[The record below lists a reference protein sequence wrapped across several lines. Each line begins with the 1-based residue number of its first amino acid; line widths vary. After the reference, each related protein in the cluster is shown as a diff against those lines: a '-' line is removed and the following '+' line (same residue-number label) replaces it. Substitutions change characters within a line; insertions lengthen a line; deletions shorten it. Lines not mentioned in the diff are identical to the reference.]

1 MGPDEGLLAV
11 DENGQAENQ
20 TGTEAQN
27 AEESQVAVAATP
39 AAEQQNTN
47 LVNEIQAQTVI
58 IDKDGDK
65 IYPSLFDTIPTSFIA
80 IILGIFIIGGIQWIV
95 RKIFAHEKQE
105 HKALTQFVTSM
116 FAFIVGI
123 WIADKLIAGPSAQL
137 LWENESRDVLNFIKD
152 ITLMVFA
159 YYFGTK
165 ANVPQDGAG
174 GTDG

>member
-1 MGPDEGLLAV
+1 MDPLELGTQAAEG
-11 DENGQAENQ
+11 AEN
-20 TGTEAQN
+20 EAPSNDQVVTDEPDAIEKTAAQE
-27 AEESQVAVAATP
+27 AEMTAQVAVDA
-39 AAEQQNTN
+39 
-47 LVNEIQAQTVI
+47 
-58 IDKDGDK
+58 DGHK
-65 IYPSLFDTIPTSFIA
+65 IYPSLFDTIPTSFLA
-80 IILGIFIIGGIQWIV
+80 IMIGVLIIGGIQWLV
-95 RKIFAHEKQE
+95 RKIFEHEKKE

-165 ANVPQDGAG
+165 AQTPQEGSDG
-174 GTDG
+174 

>member
-1 MGPDEGLLAV
+1 MDPVGLAPETEAPAAPEEGASEVVATEALEAVEETEEEVETTAQIAV
-11 DENGQAENQ
+11 DA
-20 TGTEAQN
+20 
-27 AEESQVAVAATP
+27 
-39 AAEQQNTN
+39 
-47 LVNEIQAQTVI
+47 
-58 IDKDGDK
+58 DGHK
-65 IYPSLFDTIPTSFIA
+65 IYPSLFDTIPTSFLA
-80 IILGIFIIGGIQWIV
+80 IMIGVLIIGGIQWLV
-95 RKIFAHEKQE
+95 RKIFEHEKKE

-165 ANVPQDGAG
+165 AQTPQEGSDG
-174 GTDG
+174 

>member
-1 MGPDEGLLAV
+1 MDP
-11 DENGQAENQ
+11 
-20 TGTEAQN
+20 TELG
-27 AEESQVAVAATP
+27 TP
-39 AAEQQNTN
+39 AAEAPAAEVPVAEEVAAVEEAEPAEETET
-47 LVNEIQAQTVI
+47 VAQVVL
-58 IDKDGDK
+58 DADGHK
-65 IYPSLFDTIPTSFIA
+65 IYPSLFDTIPTSFAA
-80 IILGIFIIGGIQWIV
+80 IMIGVLIIGGIQWMV
-95 RKIFAHEKQE
+95 RKIFEKEKKE

-165 ANVPQDGAG
+165 AQVPQDDG
-174 GTDG
+174 GEDG

>member
-1 MGPDEGLLAV
+1 MGPEEGLLEADGIDGSGDQV
-11 DENGQAENQ
+11 
-20 TGTEAQN
+20 GTEAQQADEEQN
-27 AEESQVAVAATP
+27 AIAVTAKADETQHAGLTIES
-39 AAEQQNTN
+39 
-47 LVNEIQAQTVI
+47 QAQTVAF
-58 IDKDGDK
+58 DKDGDK
-65 IYPSLFDTIPTSFIA
+65 IYPSLFDTIPTSFVAIA
-80 IILGIFIIGGIQWIV
+80 IGIFIIGGIQWIV
-95 RKIFAHEKQE
+95 RKIFAHEKKE

-137 LWENESRDVLNFIKD
+137 LWENESRDVLTFIKD

-165 ANVPQDGAG
+165 AQVPQDDG

>member
-1 MGPDEGLLAV
+1 MGPDEGLLET
-11 DENGQAENQ
+11 DGIDGTGCQE
-20 TGTEAQN
+20 GTEAQQADAEQN
-27 AEESQVAVAATP
+27 ADIVAA
-39 AAEQQNTN
+39 ADGAQHAGLAVEG
-47 LVNEIQAQTVI
+47 QAQTVAL
-58 IDKDGDK
+58 DRDGDK
-65 IYPSLFDTIPTSFIA
+65 IYPSLFDTIPTSFAA
-80 IILGIFIIGGIQWIV
+80 ITLGIFIIGGIKWIV
-95 RKIFAHEKQE
+95 RKIFTHEKQE

-165 ANVPQDGAG
+165 ANVPQDDG
-174 GTDG
+174 GSDG

>member
-1 MGPDEGLLAV
+1 MEPVGEGANLEAQGEQNQQAEPEAVATENHTESPVAPDEMTSIEMSA
-11 DENGQAENQ
+11 A
-20 TGTEAQN
+20 T
-27 AEESQVAVAATP
+27 VAV
-39 AAEQQNTN
+39 EQKPM
-47 LVNEIQAQTVI
+47 L
-58 IDKDGDK
+58 DKEGDK
-65 IYPSLFDTIPTSFIA
+65 IYPSLFDTIPTSFVA

-165 ANVPQDGAG
+165 AQVPQDNAG
-174 GTDG
+174 GSDG